1 MRHCETEM
9 LLLSASAMHFT
20 SSLRLWFLPCWCRVV
35 QWHVL
40 CCKSQSTS
48 KHLETGT
55 KWVNIEITCRMPFI
69 HFWFIWI
76 LVNICYEAARSP
88 PKSCNKNM
96 QQRLAMLVF
105 WNGQIDGHC
114 FWSTRDQLHVRSFE
128 ASTKT
133 VFRAGNLD
141 RTVREEL
148 KRSRRKKDTET
159 TRTEFIQSLH
169 ATPKITKGC
178 ENTLHLR
185 ISFTLTM

>member
-1 MRHCETEM
+1 M
-9 LLLSASAMHFT
+9 LLLSASVMHFT

-48 KHLETGT
+48 KHLETGA
-55 KWVNIEITCRMPFI
+55 KWVNIEITCNMPFI

-96 QQRLAMLVF
+96 QQRLAMLVL

-148 KRSRRKKDTET
+148 KRPSKKKGYRDDTHRIDSVT
-159 TRTEFIQSLH
+159 ACNCQNQ
-169 ATPKITKGC
+169 KGVWKYFAPP
-178 ENTLHLR
+178 NIIYINHVKA
-185 ISFTLTM
+185 